1 VSDAEEVYLPYQ
13 EVAPPEN
20 RFWKW
25 LRLNFRKRKVVYV
38 GGFVLVCLASL
49 WIKNWFPPLFFLV
62 VAIAVTRIIRA
73 LSKTGRTWVI
83 ECRIQ
88 GEIIRHCNYYQKP
101 IQVPSSWIRIHV
113 LPHSR
118 LKDVLSFGDNT
129 PPVKTQNIVIV
140 DYYEER
146 PTGEILMVYPQ
157 DANFSNFALQA
168 RVNPDVVSAMRE
180 MGAVRKANM
189 DFRDVAVEMFHSG
202 KLGGDPVAAGRRL
215 RQLLLDY
222 QVVESKMANSAAA
235 KRAIWLYYKATIPTL
250 HKHVVMF
257 EQELPR
263 LAMAE
268 AAKLAHISFGHPM
281 SQDLFN
287 KLQAITTRNDPLT
300 YDDALRRL
308 VAPVE
313 SGDVHETK
321 RNIHD
326 GTTAT
331 RVGG

>member
-1 VSDAEEVYLPYQ
+1 MADAEDVYLPYQ

-20 RFWKW
+20 RFLKW
-25 LRLNFRKRKVVYV
+25 LRLSFRKRKVVYV
-38 GGFVLVCLASL
+38 TSFLAISGASF
-49 WIKNWFPPLFFLV
+49 WIANWFPPVFFLV

-118 LKDVLSFGDNT
+118 LKDVISFGDNT
-129 PPVKTQNIVIV
+129 PPVRTHNIVIV

-146 PTGEILMVYPQ
+146 PTGEILMVYPV

-168 RVNPDVVSAMRE
+168 RVNPDLVAAMKEVGAMRS
-180 MGAVRKANM
+180 ANF
-189 DFRDVAVEMFHSG
+189 DFRETVVEMFHAG
-202 KLGGDPVAAGRRL
+202 KLGKDPATAGRRL

-222 QVVESKMANSAAA
+222 EVVESKLANSAAA
-235 KRAIWLYYKATIPTL
+235 KRAVWLYYKSTIPTL

-281 SQDLFN
+281 SQDLFDR
-287 KLQAITTRNDPLT
+287 LQAITTRNDPLS
-300 YDDALRRL
+300 YEESLRRL
-308 VAPVE
+308 VPPVE
-313 SGDVHETK
+313 PGDVHETK
-321 RNIHD
+321 RSVLNGE
-326 GTTAT
+326 GTQV
-331 RVGG
+331 RGS

>member
-1 VSDAEEVYLPYQ
+1 MADAEEVYLPYQ
-13 EVAPPEN
+13 EVAPAEN
-20 RFWKW
+20 RLLKW
-25 LRLNFRKRKVVYV
+25 LRLSFRKRKVVYV
-38 GGFVLVCLASL
+38 TSFLAIAGGAF
-49 WIKNWFPPLFFLV
+49 WIENWFPPVFFLV

-118 LKDVLSFGDNT
+118 LKDVISFGDNT
-129 PPVKTQNIVIV
+129 PPVRTHNIVIV

-168 RVNPDVVSAMRE
+168 RVNPDIVAAMKEVGAMRS
-180 MGAVRKANM
+180 ANF
-189 DFRDVAVEMFHSG
+189 DFREAVVEMFYAG
-202 KLGGDPVAAGRRL
+202 KLGKDPAEAGRKL

-222 QVVESKMANSAAA
+222 DVVESKLANSAAA
-235 KRAIWLYYKATIPTL
+235 KRALWLYYKDVVPTL

-281 SQDLFN
+281 SQDLFD

-300 YDDALRRL
+300 YETALRRL
-308 VAPVE
+308 VPPVE
-313 SGDVHETK
+313 PGDIHETK
-321 RNIHD
+321 RSTLEGQ
-326 GTTAT
+326 GTK
-331 RVGG
+331 VGA

>member
-1 VSDAEEVYLPYQ
+1 MAEEETYLPYQ
-13 EVAPPEN
+13 EVAPQEN

-38 GGFVLVCLASL
+38 GGFLLIALASY
-49 WIKNWFPPLFFLV
+49 WIENWFPPLFFLV

-118 LKDVLSFGDNT
+118 LKDVISFGDNT
-129 PPVKTQNIVIV
+129 PPVRTHNIAIV

-168 RVNPDVVSAMRE
+168 RVNPDIVAAMRE
-180 MGAVRKANM
+180 VGAARQANE
-189 DFRDVAVEMFHSG
+189 DFREVAVEMFHAG
-202 KLGGDPVAAGRRL
+202 KLGKDPVTAGRRL

-222 QVVESKMANSAAA
+222 EVVESKLANSAAA
-235 KRAIWLYYKATIPTL
+235 KRALWLYYKDTIPTL

-257 EQELPR
+257 DQELPR

-268 AAKLAHISFGHPM
+268 AAKIAHLSFGHPM
-281 SQDLFN
+281 SQGLFER
-287 KLQAITTRNDPLT
+287 LQALSTRGDPLT
-300 YDDALRRL
+300 YDESIRRL
-308 VAPVE
+308 VPPVE
-313 SGDVHETK
+313 PGDVHETK
-321 RNIHD
+321 RSIHEGA
-326 GTTAT
+326 GTK
-331 RVGG
+331 VI